1 MGTFTEAL
9 NNPEGS
15 LNRLMSD
22 RYLYQ
27 NLNEAAENVNELT
40 KDMRPILDDVRVFTD
55 KIARDPG
62 RLGVRGVFQKNSG
75 IK

>member
-1 MGTFTEAL
+1 M

-15 LNRLMSD
+15 LGRLTRD
-22 RYLYQ
+22 PRLYE
-27 NLNEAAENVNELT
+27 NIAEATENINCLT
-40 KDMRPILDDVRVFTD
+40 RDLRPILDDVRVFTD

-75 IK
+75 LK